1 MIAVILNFL
10 GGEAMTKYLLL
21 LLVVGGA
28 LMLMGQLRH
37 QRMWLKIGSVIL
49 GLGILFALGFAL
61 MVMLSPNM

>member
-1 MIAVILNFL
+1 
-10 GGEAMTKYLLL
+10 MTKYLLL